1 MPAQP
6 NYTAE
11 MTNLIV
17 DQYTNGVPLEDISQM
32 VTRSVRSVR
41 SKLVREG
48 VYIAPPKATAAK
60 RDNGPTKKELLNQ
73 LEELAPYPVDGLV
86 GATKDAIKLLIQ
98 HFD

>member
-11 MTNLIV
+11 MTELVV
-17 DQYTNGVPLEDISQM
+17 DQYTNGVPIEDISEM

-48 VYIAPPKATAAK
+48 VYIAAPKPAAAA
-60 RDNGPTKKELLNQ
+60 RDNGPTKKELLIQ
-73 LEELAPYPVDGLV
+73 LESSGWDVKGLE
-86 GATKDAIKLLIQ
+86 GATKDAIKALIA
-98 HFD
+98 HFEQ

>member
-11 MTNLIV
+11 MTALVV
-17 DQYTNGVPLEDISQM
+17 DQYQNGTPIEDISEM

-48 VYIAPPKATAAK
+48 VYVAAAKPTAAK
-60 RDNGPTKKELLNQ
+60 RDNGPTKKELLIQ
-73 LEELAPYPVDGLV
+73 LESSGWNVKGLE
-86 GATKDAIKLLIQ
+86 GATKDAIKALIA
-98 HFD
+98 HFEQ

>member
-48 VYIAPPKATAAK
+48 VYQAPPKATAAK

-73 LEELAPYPVDGLV
+73 LESVAPFPVDGFV
-86 GATKDAIKLLIQ
+86 GATKDAIKSLIA
-98 HFD
+98 HFE